1 MRNFYKTMAT
11 GTMVVALAGLT
22 GCATTGD
29 LDALKAIVDA
39 AKNANGQI
47 TKQVYD
53 LLEQRDKDGKTCFFT
68 AVECA

>member
-1 MRNFYKTMAT
+1 MQHAAIR
-11 GTMVVALAGLT
+11 AG
-22 GCATTGD
+22 D
-29 LDALKAIVDA
+29 RDALKAIVDA

>member
-1 MRNFYKTMAT
+1 LQEPVQHAAIRA
-11 GTMVVALAGLT
+11 
-22 GCATTGD
+22 GD